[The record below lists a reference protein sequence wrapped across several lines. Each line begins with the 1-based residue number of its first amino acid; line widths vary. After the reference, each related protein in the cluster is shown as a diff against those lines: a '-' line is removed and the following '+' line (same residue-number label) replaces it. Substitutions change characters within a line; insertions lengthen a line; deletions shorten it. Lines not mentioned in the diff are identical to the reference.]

1 LANVPDR
8 LSSALSESYRIER
21 ELGAGGMA
29 TVYLAQDLKHQ
40 RRVAL
45 KVLHPELAHALGPER
60 FRREIEI
67 AARLA
72 HPHILTVFD
81 SGDADGMLWYTMPFV
96 EGESLR
102 HRLEREHELSLEDA
116 LQITREVA
124 DALDYAHGQ
133 GVVHRDIKP
142 ENILLSRG
150 HALVADFGIAR
161 AMQEETGKLTA
172 TGLAIG
178 TPAYM
183 SPEQAD
189 GERQIGP
196 RSDVYSLA
204 SVSYE
209 MLSGEPPYSGSS
221 ARAVLTK
228 RLTDP
233 IPSPRRLRQAI
244 PHGMDQAIMR
254 ALAPTPAD
262 RFASAGE
269 FAKALSEERSA
280 AAPPAPPAGRR
291 RLPLIVGG
299 LGVLLLLVATALLL
313 RPFASPIAP
322 ARPADSLAATELAQ
336 GNFLLSKRTPAAV
349 MEAIGDFELAL
360 GQGRDSAGALAKL
373 GYAYNLFVDW
383 GWTYPGLPPD
393 QLRVKAIEYS
403 NRAIAA
409 DSSSGAAW
417 LTRAY
422 VLSIDDPYKMTGAV
436 EAYSRAMAL
445 DSSSA
450 EGWYQFGQTL
460 MALGED
466 ARAAAA
472 YRKAFALDP
481 NRPMALMSLSAM
493 SLREGRLAEARRL
506 IDSAVAGSRT
516 VTSPYVRVARG
527 SIALNAGDVRAA
539 HDEADLALAMDTNY
553 TIPAR
558 SLLARV
564 YAAEGNQPR
573 AMTEARRLLKD
584 VGTGDLSPT
593 NARYLASAL
602 LAVGRPKDAISV
614 LERARPRGAY
624 LWFYMRSL
632 EFRPLMSDPRFLRIY
647 KEADPRS

>member
-1 LANVPDR
+1 VADNLERLRGA
-8 LSSALSESYRIER
+8 LSSSYRLER

-40 RRVAL
+40 RKVAL
-45 KVLHPELAHALGPER
+45 KVLHAELAHALGPER

-67 AARLA
+67 AARLT

-81 SGDADGMLWYTMPFV
+81 SGEADGMLWYTMPFV

-102 HRLEREHELSLEDA
+102 DRLEREHELPLDAA

-124 DALDYAHGQ
+124 EALDYAHAQ
-133 GVVHRDIKP
+133 DVVHRDIKP

-189 GERQIGP
+189 GERRIGP
-196 RSDVYSLA
+196 QSDVYSLA

-209 MLSGEPPYSGSS
+209 MLTGEPPYSGAS

-233 IPSPRRLRQAI
+233 VPSPRRLRESI
-244 PHGMDQAIMR
+244 PEGMNRAIMR
-254 ALAPTPAD
+254 GLAPTPAD
-262 RFASAGE
+262 RFATAGA
-269 FAKALSEERSA
+269 FAKALSDEVA
-280 AAPPAPPAGRR
+280 AAAARPAPRGRLLLAAGA
-291 RLPLIVGG
+291 IG
-299 LGVLLLLVATALLL
+299 LVLLLAAGALLL
-313 RPFASPIAP
+313 KP
-322 ARPADSLAATELAQ
+322 AKSVDPGTTQLARGDQLI
-336 GNFLLSKRTPAAV
+336 SKRTPASV
-349 MEAIGDFELAL
+349 LEAIGEFQAVLA
-360 GQGRDSAGALAKL
+360 RDSGNATALAKL

-383 GWTYPGLPPD
+383 GWPYQGLSTS
-393 QLRVKAIEYS
+393 QLRARAMEYS
-403 NRAIAA
+403 QRALAA
-409 DSSSGAAW
+409 DSNSAQAW
-417 LTRAY
+417 LTRGY
-422 VLSIDDPYKMTGAV
+422 VLSVDDPYHMKGAV

-460 MALGED
+460 MALGQD
-466 ARAAAA
+466 TLATTA

-493 SLREGRLAEARRL
+493 LLRGGHLAEARRL
-506 IDSAVAGSRT
+506 VDSAVAGSRINT
-516 VTSPYVRVARG
+516 APYVRVARG
-527 SIALNAGDVRAA
+527 SIALQNGDVRAA
-539 HDEADLALAMDTNY
+539 HDEADLALAMDSTY
-553 TIPAR
+553 TFPAR

-564 YAAEGNQPR
+564 YAAEG
-573 AMTEARRLLKD
+573 AKAKAAAEVTRLLKD
-584 VGTGDLSPT
+584 LGAADPSPT
-593 NARYLASAL
+593 NARYVASAL
-602 LAVGRPKDAISV
+602 LAVGRPQEAIRV
-614 LERARPRGAY
+614 LEQARPRGAV
-624 LWFYMRSL
+624 LWFYLRSL
-632 EFRPLMSDPRFLRIY
+632 EFQPLLADPRFLRLY
-647 KEADPRS
+647 KEADPRPARGS